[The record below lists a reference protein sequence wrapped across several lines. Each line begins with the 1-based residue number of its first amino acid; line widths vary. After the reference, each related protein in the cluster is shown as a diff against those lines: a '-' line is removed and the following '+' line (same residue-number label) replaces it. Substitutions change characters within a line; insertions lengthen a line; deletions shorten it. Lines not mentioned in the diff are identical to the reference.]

1 MVKITSV
8 LPHSRAEKAGIRAG
22 DQLHTINFR
31 EIRDVLDYRFF
42 LAERT
47 VRLCFLR
54 GEERHEV
61 VINKQEYDDIGLEFE
76 TP

>member
-1 MVKITSV
+1 MVTV
-8 LPHSRAEKAGIRAG
+8 TAVAPHSRAEKAGMRAG
-22 DQLHTINFR
+22 DRLHSINFR

-47 VRLCFLR
+47 VRLCFFR

-61 VINKQEYDDIGLEFE
+61 VI
-76 TP
+76 T